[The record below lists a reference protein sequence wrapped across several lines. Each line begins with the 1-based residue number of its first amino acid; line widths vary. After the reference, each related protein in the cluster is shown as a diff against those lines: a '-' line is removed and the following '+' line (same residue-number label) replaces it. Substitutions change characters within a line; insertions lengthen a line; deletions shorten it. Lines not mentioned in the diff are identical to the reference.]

1 MKKLLCSSRSI
12 ATNSFGNICAK
23 KSFLALITANSHTLH
38 NNDHQNIRSFSCC
51 IIPMKKKSNSGAIV
65 KSKKKRIGQSFFV
78 DGDDDFVMF
87 EASSHYDGDIGDESA
102 FFHPMMGMA
111 PDLFDQ
117 AFQYDKEHQN
127 HDSVAINWHEE
138 KDHHELVITCPGLTK
153 KSAKATFDKSDN
165 SIVIKGKLKPI
176 ASHIESIT
184 FHRRVSLPD
193 NVNFNEKPY
202 ITDIN
207 VERSEYCD
215 HEGICVIIAKTGCEP
230 ARSHSNTPENT
241 NSVDA
246 SEVDDET
253 NDMFE
258 SSQHFS
264 DESEEMPQ
272 SHAKPKPK
280 KKPKKSSK
288 PSKNTF
294 DEDFII
300 DAQFIE
306 KCA

>member
-1 MKKLLCSSRSI
+1 MKRLLSSPTFI
-12 ATNSFGNICAK
+12 TTTTTNNNKFGNVWAKYGLPLLITTNS
-23 KSFLALITANSHTLH
+23 LRNS
-38 NNDHQNIRSFSCC
+38 DKQNIREFSGCT
-51 IIPMKKKSNSGAIV
+51 ISMKKKGHGGAVV
-65 KSKKKRIGQSFFV
+65 KSKKKRIQQSFFV
-78 DGDDDFVMF
+78 DGDDDFVLF
-87 EASSHYDGDIGDESA
+87 ESSSHYDGDIGDESA

-117 AFQYDKEHQN
+117 AFQYDREHQN

-176 ASHIESIT
+176 ASHIESVT

-207 VERSEYCD
+207 VERSEYSD
-215 HEGICVIIAKTGCEP
+215 HEGICVIIAKTGFES
-230 ARSHSNTPENT
+230 ARSHESTSESD
-241 NSVDA
+241 NSI
-246 SEVDDET
+246 DDEI

-264 DESEEMPQ
+264 EESEDLPH
-272 SHAKPKPK
+272 SHVKAKPK
-280 KKPKKSSK
+280 KKSKKSSK
-288 PSKNTF
+288 SSKKTF
-294 DEDFII
+294 DEDFVI